1 MARIIHS
8 SGFTFGA
15 TLYISKESV
24 SYNGGG
30 RCPQGIPALYD
41 NTGHFVEVVNQWLLE
56 LKTVRRLVDVNTA
69 AKALLRYWKY
79 LEREGLEWDSFP
91 PVNRL
96 KPTYRFRSDDLL
108 AAAREGRIAFSTAN
122 SCMGQVV
129 RFYIWTIE
137 NHYLA
142 ISNNKEAPFKIEFVV
157 RQNND
162 MLAHLRPRLLVQTSD
177 LRIRVPKHSNST
189 ISSLTPLSM
198 EHLSLMAAHLNS
210 QSKEFI
216 LMTLLAC
223 ESGLRLNEVCT
234 FTVNAL
240 QEARPASALKSR
252 FHVTIGPSNDVK
264 TKFGKTRTI
273 EVSATLLNLLQH
285 YALSERRTARLLK
298 WQKHTQPAQTIPP
311 NSSRAR
317 TLTGGAAPRFEPL
330 FISQQGNP
338 VRPEVL
344 NARWVAFRNTLR
356 QKDPGFRYRF
366 HDLRSTYAT
375 YRLHNLL
382 ESGLPE
388 GEALDCLM
396 GWMGHKHENTTFKYI
411 RFLNMNETIKFA
423 FSVLDTVMEQATA
436 IHQGG
441 TDI

>member
-8 SGFTFGA
+8 AGVTFSA
-15 TLYISKESV
+15 TPYISSESLV
-24 SYNGGG
+24 FHNGCD
-30 RCPQGIPALYD
+30 CPDGLPALYD
-41 NTGHFVEVVNQWLLE
+41 KSGHFVEVVNQWLLE
-56 LKTVRRLVDVNTA
+56 LKTVRRLIDINTA

-79 LEREGLEWDSFP
+79 LERENLEWNSFP

-108 AAAREGRIAFSTAN
+108 AATREGRLAFSTAN

-129 RFYIWTIE
+129 RFYTWAIE
-137 NHYLA
+137 NHYLT
-142 ISNNKEAPFKIEFVV
+142 ISSEKEAPFKIEFVS

-177 LRIRVPKHSNST
+177 LRIRVPRHSASV
-189 ISSLTPLSM
+189 ISPLTPLSM
-198 EHLSLMAAHLNS
+198 EHLGLMTAHLNS

-216 LMTLLAC
+216 LMSLLAC
-223 ESGLRLNEVCT
+223 ESGLRLSEACS

-252 FHVTIGPSNDVK
+252 FHITIGPSTGVK
-264 TKFGKTRTI
+264 TKFGKRRTI

-298 WQKHTQPAQTIPP
+298 WQKHTQPTKTIAP
-311 NSSRAR
+311 SSFQPRNH
-317 TLTGGAAPRFEPL
+317 TGGAVPRFEPL

-356 QKDPGFRYRF
+356 RKDPGFRYRF

-382 ESGLPE
+382 ESGLSE

-396 GWMGHKHENTTFKYI
+396 GWMGHTDESTTFKYI
-411 RFLNMNETIKFA
+411 RFLKMNETLKFA
-423 FSVLDTVMEQATA
+423 FSVLDTVMARATE
-436 IHQGG
+436 INQGWH
-441 TDI
+441 

>member
-41 NTGHFVEVVNQWLLE
+41 NTGHFVEVVNQWFLE

-69 AKALLRYWKY
+69 AKALLRYWKF
-79 LEREGLEWDSFP
+79 LERENLEWNSFP

-108 AAAREGRIAFSTAN
+108 AAAREGRLAFSTAN
-122 SCMGQVV
+122 TCMGQVV
-129 RFYIWTIE
+129 RFYTWAIE
-137 NHYLA
+137 NHYLT
-142 ISNNKEAPFKIEFVV
+142 ISNEREAPFKIEFVS

-177 LRIRVPKHSNST
+177 LRIRVPRHSASA
-189 ISSLTPLSM
+189 ISPLTPLSM
-198 EHLSLMAAHLNS
+198 EHLGLMAAHLNS

-216 LMTLLAC
+216 LMSLLAC
-223 ESGLRLNEVCT
+223 ESGLRLNEASS

-240 QEARPASALKSR
+240 EEARPASALKSR
-252 FHVTIGPSNDVK
+252 FHIAIGPSNGVK
-264 TKFGKTRTI
+264 TKFGKQRTI

-298 WQKHTQPAQTIPP
+298 WQKHTQPAQTISS

-317 TLTGGAAPRFEPL
+317 PLTGGAAPRFEPL

-356 QKDPGFRYRF
+356 QKEPGFRYRF

-382 ESGLPE
+382 ESGLSE
-388 GEALDCLM
+388 SEALDCLM
-396 GWMGHKHENTTFKYI
+396 GWMGHTDESTTFKYI
-411 RFLNMNETIKFA
+411 RFLKMNETLKFA
-423 FSVLDTVMEQATA
+423 FSILDTVMARATE
-436 IHQGG
+436 INQGG
-441 TDI
+441 Y

>member
-8 SGFTFGA
+8 AGVIFSA
-15 TLYISKESV
+15 TPHISHDGLVYS
-24 SYNGGG
+24 GGG
-30 RCPQGIPALYD
+30 NCPEGLPALYD
-41 NTGHFVEVVNQWLLE
+41 KSGHFVEVVNQWLLE
-56 LKTVRRLVDVNTA
+56 LKTVRKLVDITTV
-69 AKALLRYWKY
+69 AKALLRYWKF
-79 LEREGLEWDSFP
+79 LERENLEWNSFP

-108 AAAREGRIAFSTAN
+108 TAAREGRLAFSTAN

-129 RFYIWTIE
+129 RFYIWAIE
-137 NHYLA
+137 NHYLT
-142 ISNNKEAPFKIEFVV
+142 IPNEREAPFKIEFVV

-177 LRIRVPKHSNST
+177 LRIRVPRHSDSV

-223 ESGLRLNEVCT
+223 ESGLRLNEACT

-240 QEARPASALKSR
+240 QEAKPASALKSR
-252 FHVTIGPSNDVK
+252 FHVTIGPSNGVK

-285 YALSERRTARLLK
+285 YALSERRTVRLLK
-298 WQKHTQPAQTIPP
+298 WQKSTQSAQPIAP
-311 NSSRAR
+311 NSSRTR
-317 TLTGGAAPRFEPL
+317 THTGENAPRFEPL
-330 FISQQGNP
+330 FISQQGNA

-344 NARWVAFRNTLR
+344 NARWVAFRNTMR
-356 QKDPGFRYRF
+356 KKDPGFRYRF

-382 ESGLPE
+382 ENGLSE

-396 GWMGHKHENTTFKYI
+396 GWMGHTHESTTFKYI

-423 FSVLDTVMEQATA
+423 FSVLDTVMAQAVA
-436 IHQGG
+436 INQGG
-441 TDI
+441 N